1 MERERIRNIAMSIL
15 NILVSYCFF
24 MCCLQLTDNPRS
36 VLLTFILGQHL
47 IRPLLTLPR
56 TKISELTSPHPV
68 VITRVRGHLSPQSP
82 WLHFPASQ
90 SIYLNPLF
98 IIISSSDIGDL
109 GFRFDHQIW
118 RLIARGPY
126 FCTTDNCFDLWE

>member
-15 NILVSYCFF
+15 NILVSYCFL
-24 MCCLQLTDNPRS
+24 MCRLQLTDNPRS

-82 WLHFPASQ
+82 WLPGL
-90 SIYLNPLF
+90 SIHLFEPLY